1 LELIR
6 FLRQKVKKTQGG
18 ISVMVSL
25 VQPKKIEKKLKEEAE
40 KKGISEEEI
49 IVEAISKALD
59 EPLDP
64 DELVEV
70 HLKLLEKYM
79 NEAEDFLK
87 KGDYVQASE
96 KVWKAAAQAVKALA
110 AKDGREIRSHR
121 ELNEEV
127 SRISRET
134 GDDEIR
140 ALWQSATALH
150 QNFYENRL
158 PPDMVEGN
166 IRDLTFSTAKAGRFP
181 VCQPE
186 ASSYRVQGCVKTRA

>member
-1 LELIR
+1 
-6 FLRQKVKKTQGG
+6 
-18 ISVMVSL
+18 MVSL
-25 VQPKKIEKKLKEEAE
+25 VLPKKIEKKLKEEAE

-150 QNFYENRL
+150 QNFYENWL
-158 PPDMVEGN
+158 P
-166 IRDLTFSTAKAGRFP
+166 LS
-181 VCQPE
+181 
-186 ASSYRVQGCVKTRA
+186 